1 MDYASLVSR
10 DAIDLYSFDFP
21 SMEESRE
28 EAFGVAICEILKEV
42 GGEQGSVKGERNGR
56 REDWI

>member
-28 EAFGVAICEILKEV
+28 EAFGVVICTKY
-42 GGEQGSVKGERNGR
+42 
-56 REDWI
+56 

>member
-28 EAFGVAICEILKEV
+28 EVFGVAICTKY
-42 GGEQGSVKGERNGR
+42 
-56 REDWI
+56 